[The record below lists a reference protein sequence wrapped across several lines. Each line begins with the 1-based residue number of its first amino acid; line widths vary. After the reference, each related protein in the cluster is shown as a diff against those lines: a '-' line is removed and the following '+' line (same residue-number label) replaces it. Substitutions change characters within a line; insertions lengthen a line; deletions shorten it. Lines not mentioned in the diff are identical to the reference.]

1 MKPRTSEKWCK
12 RFGIKLKEDIRDL
25 DGWNGRNWPYSFST
39 EKIDLVEFM
48 KRVSRSTIR
57 QGAECFTRMDRE
69 YKRVLK

>member
-12 RFGIKLKEDIRDL
+12 RFGIILKEDIRDL

-39 EKIDLVEFM
+39 EKIDLVEFI
-48 KRVSRSTIR
+48 KRVNRSTIR
-57 QGAECFTRMDRE
+57 FEAECFTRMDAE